1 MCIIQICTTVW
12 NRKGKVK
19 IGMMHQNTVKKKEKK
34 VATSEN
40 PMIMVLFSLV
50 VCSVMTIKEQAN
62 NSVGFSVDRLVTFV
76 LRH

>member
-1 MCIIQICTTVW
+1 MCIIQIGTTVW

-19 IGMMHQNTVKKKEKK
+19 TGMMHQNTVKKKENK

-40 PMIMVLFSLV
+40 PMIMV

-62 NSVGFSVDRLVTFV
+62 KSVGFSVDRLVTFV